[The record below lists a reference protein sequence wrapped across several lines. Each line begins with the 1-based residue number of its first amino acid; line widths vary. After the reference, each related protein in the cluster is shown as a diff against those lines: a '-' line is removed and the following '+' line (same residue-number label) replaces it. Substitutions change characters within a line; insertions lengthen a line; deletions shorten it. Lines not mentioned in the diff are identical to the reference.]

1 MTMEKTATVN
11 GHDQTAASPAIAVQQ
26 FTESAAVRVERRGAV
41 AIVTLNRPD
50 RINAIND
57 DIRKLLPEA
66 LVTLD
71 ADPEVHAIVVYGGEA
86 RGFCVGADITE
97 KRTPE
102 SPIAV
107 HRRNSKGAWVDA
119 FDQVSKPLVA
129 AVHGF
134 CLGGGLEIALACDI
148 RIASPEAVFSLPETG
163 LGLIPGAGGTQR
175 LPRVIG
181 LGRALDL
188 LLTGDRI
195 DVQEAYRVGLITR
208 MAAERAT
215 LLDEA
220 VALAARIAGRAPAA
234 SRYVKEAAIASV
246 ELSLPAGLALER
258 SLFALLTSTEDKAE
272 AARAFKEKR
281 QPKFT
286 GE

>member
-1 MTMEKTATVN
+1 VRIEHRGSV
-11 GHDQTAASPAIAVQQ
+11 AV
-26 FTESAAVRVERRGAV
+26 
-41 AIVTLNRPD
+41 VTLNRPE

-57 DIRKLLPEA
+57 DIRKLLPEMLLA
-66 LVTLD
+66 LEDDCNVQ
-71 ADPEVHAIVVYGGEA
+71 AIVVHGGEA

-97 KRTPE
+97 KKEQE
-102 SPIAV
+102 SAV
-107 HRRNSKGAWVDA
+107 AVRRRNTKGAWVDA
-119 FDQVSKPLVA
+119 FDQVTKPLIA

-134 CLGGGLEIALACDI
+134 CLGGGMEVALACDI
-148 RIASPEAVFSLPETG
+148 RIASPDALFGLPETG

-175 LPRVIG
+175 LPRIVG

-188 LLTGDRI
+188 MLTGDRV
-195 DVQEAYRVGLITR
+195 DAAEAYRIGLITR

-220 VALAARIAGRAPAA
+220 VALAGRIAGRAPAA
-234 SRYVKEAAIASV
+234 SRYVKEAAVASV